1 MYISVSDKAI
11 RQLKEMNATGEKFM
25 RIEAV
30 SGGCSGMT
38 YKAAIDDE
46 IKDDDVAIFEEKDLK
61 IVAPMKSFLYLDG
74 LNVDYSDDLLQSGF
88 RLTNTNAAKSCG
100 CGASFEM

>member
-1 MYISVSDKAI
+1 MNISVTEKAVK
-11 RQLKEMNATGEKFM
+11 QLKDMNATGERFM
-25 RIEAV
+25 RIEAIT
-30 SGGCSGMT
+30 GGCSGMT
-38 YKAAIDDE
+38 YQAAIDDE
-46 IKDDDVAIFEEKDLK
+46 MKDNDIAIYEDKDLR

-74 LNVDYSDDLLQSGF
+74 LNIDYSDDLLQSGF

>member
-1 MYISVSDKAI
+1 MNISVTEKAVK
-11 RQLKEMNATGEKFM
+11 QLKKMNATGESFL

-38 YKAAIDDE
+38 YRAAIDDE
-46 IKDDDVAIFEEKDLK
+46 MKDNDLAIYEDHDLR
-61 IVAPMKSFLYLDG
+61 IIAPMKSFLYLDG
-74 LNVDYSDDLLQSGF
+74 LNIDYSDDLLQSGF
-88 RLTNTNAAKSCG
+88 RLTNTNASKSCG